1 VVDVSNELI
10 VRKLDGL
17 CDYTETWRRMKDF
30 TQNRTLETRDELWI
44 LEHPPVFTLGTNGKT
59 EHILD
64 AGDIPVINIDRG
76 GQVTYHGPGQLV
88 VYLLINLHRRKL
100 GVRKLVSIIEASII
114 TLLNNYQITACNDPQ
129 APGVYVDKKKVA
141 ALGLRVS
148 RGCTTHGLSLNVD
161 MDLLPFTRIN
171 PCGYEN
177 LEVTQCKNLGMTKP
191 LSQLADELVTI
202 LQQQPS
208 LSKAI

>member
-1 VVDVSNELI
+1 MVDVTNDLI
-10 VRKLDGL
+10 IRKLGL
-17 CDYTETWRRMKDF
+17 CDYAETWQDMKDF
-30 TQNRTLETRDELWI
+30 TRNRTADTQDELWI
-44 LEHPPVFTLGTNGKT
+44 LEHHPVFTLGTNGKT

-64 AGDIPVINIDRG
+64 AGEIPIVNIDRG

-88 VYLLINLHRRKL
+88 IYLLLNLHRRKL

-114 TLLNNYQITACNDPQ
+114 KLLDNYQITARNDPQ
-129 APGVYVDKKKVA
+129 APGVYVTEKKVA

-177 LEVTQCKNLGMTKP
+177 LEVTQCKDLGIPKT
-191 LSQLADELVTI
+191 LTQLADELVSI
-202 LQQQPS
+202 LQQLLLLP
-208 LSKAI
+208 KMN

>member
-1 VVDVSNELI
+1 MVDVTNDLI
-10 VRKLDGL
+10 IRKLGL
-17 CDYTETWRRMKDF
+17 CDYAEIWQDMKDF
-30 TQNRTLETRDELWI
+30 TRNRAADTQDELWI
-44 LEHPPVFTLGTNGKT
+44 LEHYPVFTLGTNGKT

-64 AGDIPVINIDRG
+64 AGEIPIVNIDRG

-88 VYLLINLHRRKL
+88 IYLLLNLHRRKL

-114 TLLNNYQITACNDPQ
+114 KLLDNYQITARNDPQ
-129 APGVYVDKKKVA
+129 APGVYVNEKKVA

-177 LEVTQCKNLGMTKP
+177 LEVTQCKDLGIPKT
-191 LSQLADELVTI
+191 LTQLADELVSI
-202 LQQQPS
+202 LQQLLFLP
-208 LSKAI
+208 KMN